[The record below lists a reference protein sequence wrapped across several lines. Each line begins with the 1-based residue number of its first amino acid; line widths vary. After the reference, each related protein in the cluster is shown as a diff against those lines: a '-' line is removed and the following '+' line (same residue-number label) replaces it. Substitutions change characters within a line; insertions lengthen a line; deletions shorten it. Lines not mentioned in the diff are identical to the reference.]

1 MGGGDMTRLVLGAGV
16 VALLVGG
23 AWGLGG
29 GLDAVAAGLFVLA
42 ASLGLV
48 ALGLALL
55 WVLPLPRTRAAAD
68 PVLFTDPE
76 DGPLCVPVICY
87 RPNGDVD
94 WLLGELLPRP
104 TG

>member
-1 MGGGDMTRLVLGAGV
+1 MTKLVLGGGV
-16 VALLVGG
+16 LALLIGG
-23 AWGLGG
+23 GWGLGD
-29 GLDAVAAGLFVLA
+29 GLNAVAEGLFVLA
-42 ASLGLV
+42 AGLGLV

-55 WVLPLPRTRAAAD
+55 WVWPLPRAQATAD

-104 TG
+104 AG